1 MSALPY
7 PTRTRLAVADE
18 IAAGFIRWYNFDTPQ
33 AFHTVSGFRYTAAL
47 DELVAAGL
55 ARVPSCAEGA
65 SSIAELTD
73 LAAQWRGST
82 SPEPGPAANECDHS
96 ATERQG
102 EAIFCADC
110 GVMTAGPDGE
120 VAP

>member
-1 MSALPY
+1 VKTKLPY

-18 IAAGFIRWYNFDTPQ
+18 IAQGFIRWYNLDTPQ
-33 AFHTVSGFRYTAAL
+33 AFHTVTGFKYTAAL

-73 LAAQWRGST
+73 LAAQWR
-82 SPEPGPAANECDHS
+82 
-96 ATERQG
+96 
-102 EAIFCADC
+102 
-110 GVMTAGPDGE
+110 AGAGDG
-120 VAP
+120 